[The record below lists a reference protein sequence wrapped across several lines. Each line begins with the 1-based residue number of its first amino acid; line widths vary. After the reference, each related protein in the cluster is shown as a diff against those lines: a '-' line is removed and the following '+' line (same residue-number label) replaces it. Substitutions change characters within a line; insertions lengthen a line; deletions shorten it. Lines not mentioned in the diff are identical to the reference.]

1 MKRQS
6 KPKKSKARRRW
17 LIAGLVVLFLFAFWY
32 FENYTFTVT
41 SASVSTSKVSQPVT
55 LVQLSDLHGAIFG
68 KGNSRLIEAV
78 RRQQPDLI
86 CVTGDMYTNGDE
98 AGRKTALAL
107 MADLTELA
115 PVYFVQG
122 EHDQEEAYL
131 QALSQSG
138 VHVMAY
144 RMETLTI
151 HNDKIV
157 LYGINNVYY
166 SDTFNLFREF
176 DKPPADAFSVLLA
189 HIPNYEAFN
198 WFGPDL
204 SICGDT
210 HGGVMQLPFLGPL
223 YCDGQWLPK
232 LTTEKRPIIDKGLF
246 STYTGHLYV
255 SGGLGNYPYPVRLFN
270 RPEISVI
277 TIQPEAAP

>member
-122 EHDQEEAYL
+122 EHDQEEA
-131 QALSQSG
+131 
-138 VHVMAY
+138 
-144 RMETLTI
+144 
-151 HNDKIV
+151 
-157 LYGINNVYY
+157 
-166 SDTFNLFREF
+166 
-176 DKPPADAFSVLLA
+176 
-189 HIPNYEAFN
+189 
-198 WFGPDL
+198 
-204 SICGDT
+204 
-210 HGGVMQLPFLGPL
+210 
-223 YCDGQWLPK
+223 
-232 LTTEKRPIIDKGLF
+232 
-246 STYTGHLYV
+246 
-255 SGGLGNYPYPVRLFN
+255 
-270 RPEISVI
+270 
-277 TIQPEAAP
+277 